1 MNHRYSVTTRLAA
14 LALGALLASTCA
26 IADKGD
32 KGEKHGHGKKHEY
45 HDDDR
50 RHEYRREDYPR
61 YDDRRDD
68 ISIQLYF
75 GNNDRRIINE
85 YYAPEFRAGH
95 CPPGLA
101 KKGNGCMPPGQAKK
115 WHKGRP
121 LPQGIAFAALAA
133 ARGVDVDLQGRAL
146 LRALASGDPE
156 RGRITAKPDRSGY
169 ALDCARQSDGYM
181 PGALD
186 PGAGHGA
193 G

>member
-1 MNHRYSVTTRLAA
+1 MRRAPILAPTA
-14 LALGALLASTCA
+14 GSAAANSSSRPRHSISRPSISRRTCA

-115 WHKGRP
+115 GR
-121 LPQGIAFAALAA
+121 
-133 ARGVDVDLQGRAL
+133 
-146 LRALASGDPE
+146 
-156 RGRITAKPDRSGY
+156 
-169 ALDCARQSDGYM
+169 C
-181 PGALD
+181 
-186 PGAGHGA
+186 
-193 G
+193 